1 MKEITR
7 KENKE
12 IRIFEFNS
20 LNEFYNYICETPF
33 NDAFRFQ
40 EHESVDGSES
50 FTGTSSFE
58 EAIDL
63 FKYGWKDGSKK
74 LTKKLN
80 AKQKAMQP
88 IMKAKNKRDV
98 AGYQV
103 IVPSYLSGDPMS
115 MINKKMVP
123 VKQKVITL
131 NKTIAYPCKVTK
143 DEIEEESIKAFQ
155 LIKKVEAQG
164 MRVNLNIVSGFDVPD
179 MRIIV
184 KIKVKNSTEKL
195 NISKLAFPLVHPS
208 MLRRLLFRFLEV
220 VPKASKKYVYYYG
233 SPVYANAIKK
243 YTKENEYV
251 LPEKINEVDK
261 INCLE
266 DL

>member
-1 MKEITR
+1 
-7 KENKE
+7 
-12 IRIFEFNS
+12 
-20 LNEFYNYICETPF
+20 
-33 NDAFRFQ
+33 
-40 EHESVDGSES
+40 
-50 FTGTSSFE
+50 
-58 EAIDL
+58 
-63 FKYGWKDGSKK
+63 
-74 LTKKLN
+74 
-80 AKQKAMQP
+80 
-88 IMKAKNKRDV
+88 
-98 AGYQV
+98 
-103 IVPSYLSGDPMS
+103 
-115 MINKKMVP
+115 
-123 VKQKVITL
+123 
-131 NKTIAYPCKVTK
+131 
-143 DEIEEESIKAFQ
+143 
-155 LIKKVEAQG
+155 

-220 VPKASKKYVYYYG
+220 VPKASKKYVYAYG
-233 SPVYANAIKK
+233 RPVYANTIKK